1 MIRFLRWL
9 FTGDGHAHKW
19 KQIEKVNVYG
29 DAKDSMPMGS
39 KYILQCEICGDIK
52 KVST

>member
-1 MIRFLRWL
+1 MRLFRWL

-19 KQIEKVNVYG
+19 KQIHKVNVFENINDKLPY
-29 DAKDSMPMGS
+29 AS

-52 KVST
+52 KVEV